1 MQILA
6 DPGMRIMSPGLRQ
19 ALVKRGAAVNETH
32 QVVRFP
38 TQLVEETIA
47 SMQAEL
53 RAGRTPLLLNGV
65 VSSLSRGP
73 IQAKFGGAC
82 LEYLDLE
89 SGQFRSP
96 TRQDLV
102 NMVRLGQALPEVA
115 TVGNPVVYLTKD
127 DGTRIDPRKERV
139 KGLLR

>member
-1 MQILA
+1 MDFNLHLFPDSDLERIHALSLQILA
-6 DPGMRIMSPGLRQ
+6 DPGMRIMSPALRQ
-19 ALVKRGAAVNETH
+19 ALVKRGAAVDETH

-38 TQLVEETIA
+38 AELVEETIA
-47 SMQAEL
+47 GMQAEL

-89 SGQFRSP
+89 SGQFRPP

-115 TVGNPVVYLTKD
+115 TVGTWWF
-127 DGTRIDPRKERV
+127 T
-139 KGLLR
+139 